1 MGLAKKHVP
10 IRMCIICRTRM
21 EKYKLNRYVLID
33 RKFILD
39 EKQRLP
45 GRGFYVCNNL
55 KCKNIAEKKFLK
67 EKRKIFGKGD

>member
-1 MGLAKKHVP
+1 
-10 IRMCIICRTRM
+10 M